1 VETVILVLSLKMKEK
16 GAFIHP
22 YSARAKHGIP
32 NFIQKVIDSI
42 DREILYVTLNLNRK
56 PKSINEIR
64 Y

>member
-1 VETVILVLSLKMKEK
+1 MKEK